1 MGIIPP
7 LLCRMN
13 NPTSYMRVLLQKRE
27 ERMVRCN
34 DREDEGVETI
44 GSLLQRQRNL

>member
-1 MGIIPP
+1 
-7 LLCRMN
+7 
-13 NPTSYMRVLLQKRE
+13 MRVLLQKRE